1 MNGEATLSDET
12 RSRDSDSRERRD
24 SRSSRDSRSRGGGE
38 RDFASRSSR
47 GGRRR
52 RRICQF
58 CADNVTSIDY
68 KDARMLQQF
77 VSRSGAIS
85 PRRRTGT
92 CAKHQRMLAQ
102 AIKRARHIALLPF
115 VSGHS
120 RG

>member
-1 MNGEATLSDET
+1 MTQDTRNQEGE
-12 RSRDSDSRERRD
+12 SRERRD
-24 SRSSRDSRSRGGGE
+24 TRSSRDNRSRGGQS
-38 RDFASRSSR
+38 RDYGSR
-47 GGRRR
+47 GGRGQRR
-52 RRICQF
+52 RRRVCQF
-58 CADNVTSIDY
+58 CADKVSGIDY

-77 VSRSGAIS
+77 ISRSGAIA

-115 VSGHS
+115 VTGQS

>member
-1 MNGEATLSDET
+1 VS
-12 RSRDSDSRERRD
+12 
-24 SRSSRDSRSRGGGE
+24 
-38 RDFASRSSR
+38 
-47 GGRRR
+47 
-52 RRICQF
+52 
-58 CADNVTSIDY
+58 SIDY

-115 VSGHS
+115 VSGQG

>member
-1 MNGEATLSDET
+1 LSEET
-12 RSRDSDSRERRD
+12 RSRDNDSRERRD
-24 SRSSRDSRSRGGGE
+24 SRSSRDSRSRGGG
-38 RDFASRSSR
+38 RDFSSRGGR

-52 RRICQF
+52 RRVCQF
-58 CADNVTSIDY
+58 CADKVSSIDY

-115 VSGHS
+115 VSGQG